1 MSMAVLLNGIL
12 ATDSQMLNR
21 LRERDEYISFGK
33 KLFISPDNRAAIAV
47 VGSEWDSIEL
57 ALVWTFVQARLA
69 DFYLSYE
76 EGQPLEFSDDERKL
90 LTGASSRDKVFRRFF
105 LITRTHAWSMKF
117 DSEEGGI
124 LTVIDPA
131 GYYAHGSECSLSN
144 VYYKAGFDAPEIIR
158 RICHIT
164 NTCGGDVQLVKA
176 KDLEEYARSVG
187 EKPKKPARKPAAAKP
202 ATAPRSERRSNLR

>member
-21 LRERDEYISFGK
+21 IRERDEYISFGK

-76 EGQPLEFSDDERKL
+76 QGQPLEFSDDERKL

-117 DSEEGGI
+117 DSDEGGI
-124 LTVIDPA
+124 LTVLDPL
-131 GYYAHGSECSLSN
+131 GYYAHGSECSSAN
-144 VYYKAGFDAPEIIR
+144 IYYKAGFAAPEIIS
-158 RICHIT
+158 RICRIT
-164 NTCGGDVQLVKA
+164 NTCGGDVQMVKA
-176 KDLEEYARSVG
+176 ADLEEYARTIP
-187 EKPKKPARKPAAAKP
+187 EKPAKKPRGTKPASTK
-202 ATAPRSERRSNLR
+202 TTTTQRRSTLR

>member
-21 LRERDEYISFGK
+21 IRERDEYISFGK
-33 KLFISPDNRAAIAV
+33 KLFISPDKRAAIAV

-69 DFYLSYE
+69 NFYLSYD

-90 LTGASSRDKVFRRFF
+90 LTGASSEEKVFRRFF

-117 DSEEGGI
+117 SSELGGV
-124 LTVIDPA
+124 LSVLEPL
-131 GYYAHGSECSLSN
+131 GYYAHGSECSSAN
-144 VYYKAGFDAPEIIR
+144 IYYKAGFEAPEIIS
-158 RICHIT
+158 RISAIT
-164 NTCGGDVQLVKA
+164 NTCGGDVQMVKA
-176 KDLEEYARSVG
+176 KDLEEYARTI
-187 EKPKKPARKPAAAKP
+187 PPKPARKPRKP
-202 ATAPRSERRSNLR
+202 ATGHSARSVR